1 MNIENFKIEWV
12 VFVKESFVSVKV
24 IDTVYIDNA
33 PNFIIPSIGDI
44 IELSDGKE
52 IKKYIV
58 TKRFIE
64 YSKNK
69 IHIYIRQ
76 K

>member
-12 VFVKESFVSVKV
+12 VFIKESLVSVKI
-24 IDTVYIDNA
+24 IDTVCIDNA

-44 IELSDGKE
+44 IELSTDKE
-52 IKKYIV
+52 IKEYKV
-58 TKRFIE
+58 TGRFIE

-69 IHIYIRQ
+69 IHIYI